1 MNNKNMRNNKLTN
14 LTGYILLSSPNIM
27 SNYLNRSM
35 IYICDH
41 SNDGALG
48 VVINKLIPD
57 MNISSILQRLNIKNE
72 QIMDSYPLIYFGGI
86 EEIDKCFI
94 VHSDE
99 CMIKYSQII
108 NNHIALTIS
117 DNFIKSFTEL
127 NESKR
132 KIVCIGCYTWS
143 KNQLE
148 NEIALNYWI
157 PIPADEALIFG
168 NPFVDKWSKAFLK
181 IGMNSK
187 LFLNQRGNA

>member
-1 MNNKNMRNNKLTN
+1 MNNKDMRNNRLTN
-14 LTGYILLSSPNIM
+14 LTGYILLSSPNMI

-57 MNISSILQRLNIKNE
+57 INILSILKRLNIKNE
-72 QIMDSYPLIYFGGI
+72 QIMDSFPLIYFGGI

-117 DNFIKSFTEL
+117 DNFVKSFTEL
-127 NESKR
+127 SESKR

-143 KNQLE
+143 KSQLE
-148 NEIALNYWI
+148 NEIASNYWI